1 MDLLLEC
8 SPVSVAVFKVAR
20 LLVGT
25 VVADAR
31 VVQVV
36 GGVGRVDDAG
46 HVRGYHIPVLTQR
59 VVVLPIH
66 TVCVNGGGEGGEEQV
81 DNIYM

>member
-20 LLVGT
+20 LLIGA

-36 GGVGRVDDAG
+36 GGIGRVDDAG

-66 TVCVNGGGEGGEEQV
+66 TVCEWRVGGGGGASG
-81 DNIYM
+81 